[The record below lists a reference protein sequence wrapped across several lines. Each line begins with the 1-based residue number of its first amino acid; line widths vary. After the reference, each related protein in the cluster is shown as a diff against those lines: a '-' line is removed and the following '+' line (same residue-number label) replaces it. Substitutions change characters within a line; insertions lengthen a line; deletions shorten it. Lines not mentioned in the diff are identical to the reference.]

1 MCSRQQDRITQ
12 ESAAELE
19 RLGKAA
25 VSEREDLVKKFEDER
40 TQLVQQLA
48 NLQRDKDQAML
59 LAETEKQQ
67 QLNLLEQEKFSLNEK
82 LKAAV
87 GEQHDTAA
95 ELERTRKE
103 AAARLE
109 QDKQS
114 IGQLTADLRK
124 LKQALEEAAC
134 VF

>member
-1 MCSRQQDRITQ
+1 
-12 ESAAELE
+12 
-19 RLGKAA
+19 
-25 VSEREDLVKKFEDER
+25 
-40 TQLVQQLA
+40 
-48 NLQRDKDQAML
+48 ML

-67 QLNLLEQEKFSLNEK
+67 QLNRLEQQKFSLNEK

-124 LKQALEEAAC
+124 LKQALEGPRAFCE
-134 VF
+134 FLNLFSL

>member
-19 RLGKAA
+19 RFGKTAA
-25 VSEREDLVKKFEDER
+25 SEREDLVKKFDDER

-67 QLNLLEQEKFSLNEK
+67 LTGSS
-82 LKAAV
+82 
-87 GEQHDTAA
+87 
-95 ELERTRKE
+95 RRSSRSTRSS
-103 AAARLE
+103 RPP
-109 QDKQS
+109 
-114 IGQLTADLRK
+114 
-124 LKQALEEAAC
+124 
-134 VF
+134 